1 MKLPAIPF
9 TEFDAVAG
17 AAPALSGDEA
27 QPLLP
32 GVPPALVHPNPIT
45 GGPVPDIETRL
56 DLRRRLLNQDGV
68 FAVHDIEPHSD
79 NVGIYF
85 YLIECTYV
93 FPRFVIGIT
102 TSDLDEPVVL
112 FQSGALWSAQDA
124 WLTRESL

>member
-9 TEFDAVAG
+9 TEFDAVAV
-17 AAPALSGDEA
+17 ADA

-32 GVPPALVHPNPIT
+32 GVPPALVLPNPIT
-45 GGPVPDIETRL
+45 GGPAPDSETRL

-68 FAVHDIEPHSD
+68 FAVHDIEPHGD
-79 NVGIYF
+79 RPGLYF

-93 FPRFVIGIT
+93 FPRFVIGLT
-102 TSDLDEPVVL
+102 DVDLETAKPL